1 MKCLLAHLQ
10 PQASGLGETKIM
22 EDKVTPAT
30 VDASKETCHT
40 KKISTVELSSSA
52 STTAPKK
59 EAQKLDDNRVI
70 VY

>member
-1 MKCLLAHLQ
+1 
-10 PQASGLGETKIM
+10 M
-22 EDKVTPAT
+22 EDKVPPAT

-40 KKISTVELSSSA
+40 KTISTVELSSSA

-59 EAQKLDDNRVI
+59 EAQKLDDNQVI